1 MRWIVRIVGTL
12 LVLILLAFAA
22 LFFVPAE
29 KIAQLAA
36 ERFERATGRA
46 LTIGGD
52 IRPTFWPVLGVST
65 GPVRVANADWASET
79 PMFKAQGL
87 SIGVDAGALIG
98 GEVRV
103 TEVVADAPE
112 ILLERGADGRAN
124 WEFGGGGGGGEAGAS
139 GGAAPAFTLDR
150 GEIRGGA
157 VTYIDHALG
166 ETLALT
172 ALDMDFALPD
182 WAGAATANVKGQLR
196 GQDFTADVSLAQANA
211 ALSGKLTGLTLA
223 LRAGAAQVGFDG
235 KAGLS
240 PLMAEGKLDA
250 DLGDLAALSR
260 LVGMARPELPQG
272 LGAGLVK
279 AKGDLTLT
287 PEGSVHLRGAGL
299 VLDGNSLSGD
309 VDYGPGAARPKI
321 SANLRGGKID
331 LRGLT
336 GEGGSGGGGGGS
348 GWPKDR
354 IDVSGL
360 GAVDGALALQAE
372 AVELGWMQLGPTQ
385 AVVSLEDRRAVI
397 ELKKV
402 SAYEGAIAG
411 QVVVNGR
418 GGLSVGG
425 DLVIGGLSMQPLLQD
440 LAGFDR
446 LLAKGDVKLKF
457 LSAGDNVAQLMAGL
471 SGNGSVA
478 LGQGEIRGLDIGG
491 MITNLD
497 PGYVGEGAKTIFSG
511 LSGTFTMEGGV
522 VSNKDMAL
530 ASPVVN
536 VNGRGKVDLGGRSL
550 DYRVVPKVAA
560 VNGLKVPVDISG
572 PWDNLSYKIDVK
584 AATGVDVEEEAK
596 TKIEEKLGI
605 KRKKGE
611 SLEDAAK
618 RKAEKKLEREAKKAL
633 EGLLGGE

>member
-12 LVLILLAFAA
+12 VVLVGLAFVA

-36 ERFERATGRA
+36 ERFERATGRE

-65 GPVRVANADWASET
+65 GAVTVANADWASDR
-79 PMFKAQGL
+79 PMFRAEGL
-87 SIGVDAGALIG
+87 SIGVDAGSLFG
-98 GEVRV
+98 GDVRV
-103 TEVVADAPE
+103 TEIVAEAPQ
-112 ILLERGADGRAN
+112 ILLEMGPDGQGN
-124 WEFGGGGGGGEAGAS
+124 WEFGPSTEEATTGAQGGMS
-139 GGAAPAFTLDR
+139 PVTLER
-150 GEIRGGA
+150 GEIRSGS
-157 VTYIDHALG
+157 VTFIDHATG

-172 ALDMDFALPD
+172 ALDADFALPD
-182 WAGAATANVKGQLR
+182 WNGAATANLKGQLR
-196 GQDFTADVSLAQANA
+196 GRDFSADVTLAKANS
-211 ALSGKLTGLTLA
+211 ALSGELTGLILA
-223 LRAGAAQVGFDG
+223 LQAGAARVGFDG

-250 DLGDLAALSR
+250 DLGDLSALSQ
-260 LVGMARPELPQG
+260 LGGVARPDLPKG
-272 LGAGLVK
+272 LGAGAVTV
-279 AKGDLTLT
+279 KGDLTLT

-299 VLDGNSLSGD
+299 VLDQNSLSGD
-309 VDYGPGAARPKI
+309 LDYVPGSERPKI

-336 GEGGSGGGGGGS
+336 GEGSSGGGGAL
-348 GWPKDR
+348 GWPKDP

-360 GAVDGALALQAE
+360 GAMDGGIALQAE
-372 AVELGWMQLGPTQ
+372 GIDLGWMELGPTQ
-385 AVVSLEDRRAVI
+385 AVVSIDNARAVVD
-397 ELKKV
+397 LKKV
-402 SAYEGAIAG
+402 SAYEGTIAG

-425 DLVIGGLSMQPLLQD
+425 DLSIAGLSMQPLLQD
-440 LAGFDR
+440 AAGFDR
-446 LLAKGDVKLKF
+446 LLAKGDVKVKF
-457 LSAGDNVAQLMAGL
+457 LSAGENVAQLMAGL

-478 LGQGEIRGLDIGG
+478 LGQGEIRGLDIAG

-530 ASPVVN
+530 DSPVVN
-536 VNGRGKVDLGGRSL
+536 VNGRGSANLGARTL

-560 VNGLKVPVDISG
+560 VSGLKVPVDISG
-572 PWDNLSYKIDVK
+572 PWENLSYKIDVK